1 MKALNKILT
10 STLLL
15 TFISS
20 LAYAAPSANEIVKKA
35 DLKRGLGEV
44 SHSFDVAITNSNGK
58 SEQYHVYF
66 KNVDSTL
73 SEQTAPEKARGR
85 KVLMLGYDMWL
96 FTKNIKKPI
105 RISLDQKLSGEVANG
120 DIARTNYA
128 VDYEAALLK
137 EEKNEYLLEL
147 KAKNNKVTY
156 GKIEYRIAKKDFK
169 PLEATYYAISGKA
182 LKKATFENFKMID
195 GIERSTRMIISDFL
209 IKDRTSTMDFSNH
222 KKENFK
228 DSLFNKDRLDF

>member
-1 MKALNKILT
+1 MKTLM
-10 STLLL
+10 STLFFLL
-15 TFISS
+15 IASI
-20 LAYAAPSANEIVKKA
+20 AEAALSPNEIVQKA
-35 DLKRGLGEV
+35 DLKRGLGEI
-44 SHSFDVAITNSNGK
+44 SHSFDVKITNSNGK
-58 SEQYHVYF
+58 SEEYHVSF

-96 FTKNIKKPI
+96 FTKNIKKPV

-128 VDYEAALLK
+128 VDYEATLLN
-137 EEKNEYLLEL
+137 EDQGEYLLDL

-156 GKIEYRIAKKDFK
+156 GKIQYRISKKDFK
-169 PLEATYYAISGKA
+169 PIEATYYAVSGKA
-182 LKKATFENFKMID
+182 LKKAVFENFKMID

-209 IKDRTSTMDFSNH
+209 LKDRTSTMDFSNH
-222 KKENFK
+222 KKETFK